1 MKITLINIIVFL
13 LATIIG
19 QAQVFPEKG
28 VPLIKNFPPSQYL
41 NKGKV
46 WDISSS
52 PNGIVYMASD
62 NGLLEYDGMKWNSF
76 NGSKGVTRS
85 VLVINDSLLYTG
97 SDLDFG
103 VWVKNEYNKFEY
115 TSLYP
120 FKDDVQDVFEEFWNI
135 YQLKDIIVFVS
146 SQNIYIY
153 KNEQI
158 TKLEVQKEMSAS
170 FVYNDTLFF
179 SEKDF
184 GLYYFD
190 KISLKL
196 FVKYHQKNISIIGM
210 YNQNN
215 KTTFVSKNSGLFNSK
230 KGELHR
236 IDSYL
241 SNFLKD
247 AKVFS
252 FENID
257 SSHLAFGTILKG
269 LIITDK
275 NENVIHYINKVKGLL
290 SNTILALNYSPSGKL
305 WLGMDYGV
313 ASIFLHNKYT
323 YFYDYLGN
331 FGTGSDAK
339 LIGNDFYLGTNQGL
353 YKCSW
358 SDLNDNIPYANFK
371 LISGTEG
378 QVWNLSNIDN
388 TLFICHDHGLF
399 SLKNDKLVEISK
411 KEGVLSIISL
421 EDYLLT
427 GTYNG
432 ISIYNKNGDSWR
444 FLKKMDLISGS
455 CKQLLLQNENTLWIN
470 IPNYGV
476 IKADLGANF
485 ILNSREI
492 FPVDSFKGTDLEL
505 VLIND
510 TLNVVTDSNQ
520 YFFNSNT
527 GDFHLAKYQCFN
539 SKPENILSGIFKPKP
554 LNNKYAFYPIY
565 NGFAFEYLNNQEYNL
580 RNNYKPIIR
589 NAKAY
594 GNENQQNIINGSII
608 PYKFNSIRINYIVPN
623 QNDVLYQ
630 YRFDNEENWS
640 KWTSKNMVEILGI
653 NYGEYNFQLRSKI
666 DGKIS
671 TTSELSFTIDK
682 PWRLSYQA
690 YILYF
695 VILLVIAILSRIRH
709 IHVLKK
715 EQQKMLI
722 SKENSIKELTEKHN
736 QELILLEQERIKNEF
751 EQIKQQLRIKTVEL
765 ANKSKE
771 NEDKNRLLI
780 SIQDKFTE
788 MQKQPMASKRKLNE
802 IRRLLD
808 TYLNVEDNTFEIQM
822 NELHQEFFKKIK
834 DKYPNL
840 SNNDLRLC
848 AYVKVGL
855 NAKEVAEIL
864 NIRPSSSYISR
875 SRLRKKLKLKTE
887 DDLYDFLNKF

>member
-1 MKITLINIIVFL
+1 MKITLIHIIVFL

-196 FVKYHQKNISIIGM
+196 FVKYPQKNISIIGI

-411 KEGVLSIISL
+411 KEGALSIISL

-455 CKQLLLQNENTLWIN
+455 CKQLLLQKENTLWIN

-520 YFFNSNT
+520 YFFNANT

-580 RNNYKPIIR
+580 LNNYKPIIR

-608 PYKFNSIRINYIVPN
+608 PYKLNSIRINYIVPN

-630 YRFDNEENWS
+630 YRFDNEDNWS
-640 KWTSKNMVEILGI
+640 KWTSKNMVEILGV

-788 MQKQPMASKRKLNE
+788 MQKQPTASKRKLNE

-864 NIRPSSSYISR
+864 NIQPSSSYISR